1 MYICF
6 QNKQTLEKAKQTLEA
21 ENQDLC
27 NDLKSVQ
34 MAKTESERK
43 RKQVEQQLQEAVI
56 KLQETERS
64 RGDSSDK
71 ASKLGVSVVACL
83 SFEVD
88 LINGKFYL
96 WKKSWFFVQKILDIF
111 ILNIFRLNWIMS
123 VNNLNKLKLRT
134 YN

>member
-1 MYICF
+1 MLFETYLYF

-43 RKQVEQQLQEAVI
+43 RKQVEQQHQEAVI

-71 ASKLGVSVVACL
+71 ASKLSVSVAAFL
-83 SFEVD
+83 LAEVD
-88 LINGKFYL
+88 LK
-96 WKKSWFFVQKILDIF
+96 VQ
-111 ILNIFRLNWIMS
+111 M
-123 VNNLNKLKLRT
+123 
-134 YN
+134 